1 MDDVAFLPP
10 KSYYSQNPI
19 CCVFYRP
26 LAAQYN
32 SKQTCFELFMLCV
45 VTINPAKEK
54 LSGELNR
61 LFFLCQVLQISKI
74 NESLKHMLHVANICY
89 AGKIESFLKYELSD
103 FYVSLIL
110 KNALLDLISVFLSE
124 RH

>member
-1 MDDVAFLPP
+1 
-10 KSYYSQNPI
+10 
-19 CCVFYRP
+19 
-26 LAAQYN
+26 
-32 SKQTCFELFMLCV
+32 MLCV
-45 VTINPAKEK
+45 VTINPGKEK

-74 NESLKHMLHVANICY
+74 NESLKHMLYFTNICY
-89 AGKIESFLKYELSD
+89 AGKIEYFLKYELSD